1 MSQTAGHAASSDHDE
16 PISSVVYYLRVFAAL
31 IGLTVLTVGLSF
43 VELGPWHLVIGLII
57 ATTKAVLVALFFMH
71 VLHSAR
77 LTWIVIAASL
87 LFLVI
92 LLGLTMADYLTR
104 AWSVL

>member
-1 MSQTAGHAASSDHDE
+1 MAHFAEPSAPADHDE
-16 PISSVVYYLRVFAAL
+16 SISSVAYYLRVFAAL
-31 IGLTVLTVGLSF
+31 IALTVLTVALSF
-43 VELGPWHLVIGLII
+43 VELGPWHLVLGLII

-92 LLGLTMADYLTR
+92 LMGLTMSDYLTR

>member
-1 MSQTAGHAASSDHDE
+1 MSQTIQHATPADHDE
-16 PISSVVYYLRVFAAL
+16 PISSVAYYLRVFTAL
-31 IGLTVLTVGLSF
+31 IALTALTVGLSF
-43 VELGPWHLVIGLII
+43 VELGPWHLVLGLII

-71 VLHSAR
+71 VIHSAR

-87 LFLVI
+87 LFLMI

>member
-1 MSQTAGHAASSDHDE
+1 MTELAAAAPEADHHD
-16 PISSVVYYLRVFAAL
+16 PIPSVAYYLAVFAAL
-31 IGLTVLTVGLSF
+31 IFLTGLTVALSF
-43 VELGPWHLVIGLII
+43 VELGPWHLVLGLII
-57 ATTKAVLVALFFMH
+57 ATTKAILVALFFMH
-71 VLHSAR
+71 VIHSPR

-92 LLGLTMADYLTR
+92 LIGLTMADYVTR

>member
-1 MSQTAGHAASSDHDE
+1 MSQNSQHALQSDHDE
-16 PISSVVYYLRVFAAL
+16 PISSVAYYLRVFAAL
-31 IGLTVLTVGLSF
+31 IALTALTVGLSF
-43 VELGPWHLVIGLII
+43 VELGPWHLVLGLII

-71 VLHSAR
+71 VLHGAR

-92 LLGLTMADYLTR
+92 LLGLTMSDYLTR

>member
-1 MSQTAGHAASSDHDE
+1 MTQSAGHTLPSDHDE
-16 PISSVVYYLRVFAAL
+16 PISSVAYYLRVFAAL
-31 IGLTVLTVGLSF
+31 IALTALTVGLSF
-43 VELGPWHLVIGLII
+43 VELGPWHLVLGLII

-71 VLHSAR
+71 VIHSAR

-87 LFLVI
+87 LFLAI
-92 LLGLTMADYLTR
+92 LIGLTMADYLTR